1 MNDQKILDD
10 APKGAIG
17 IKIMDGF
24 YRWALKDGSMSK
36 IYDCETFNDYNQI
49 HRSLVD
55 IKRIAELEKEISQY
69 KAVENWVRCFKIN
82 ELEAHNLEQQANA
95 CDRIIEM
102 ATISKLH
109 SPHMIT
115 RDSVID
121 ERDDLRSQ
129 SKALKEQ
136 GKCE

>member
-1 MNDQKILDD
+1 MNNPNYVAILEN
-10 APKGAIG
+10 IVV
-17 IKIMDGF
+17 
-24 YRWALKDGSMSK
+24 
-36 IYDCETFNDYNQI
+36 EHT
-49 HRSLVD
+49 
-55 IKRIAELEKEISQY
+55 KRIAELGKEISQY

-136 GKCE
+136 VK